1 MNKNV
6 AGILSAAA
14 VLTMLAGCTAYDRT
28 KDQFTQ
34 PVVKDVKKGMTRSQV
49 AAIAGKPSSEVTMI
63 HAKGTC
69 QTYILGQRDGKAETY
84 FVALDDTGHV
94 INSGYRPVLNTT
106 PIRRHLRRSNPAC
119 LRMLTNRPMGR
130 FFYASENLISLR
142 ELFARNVKGVN
153 KSGQ

>member
-49 AAIAGKPSSEVTMI
+49 AAIAG
-63 HAKGTC
+63 
-69 QTYILGQRDGKAETY
+69 
-84 FVALDDTGHV
+84 
-94 INSGYRPVLNTT
+94 
-106 PIRRHLRRSNPAC
+106 
-119 LRMLTNRPMGR
+119 
-130 FFYASENLISLR
+130 
-142 ELFARNVKGVN
+142 
-153 KSGQ
+153 